1 MKSNLKIV
9 IGVLLA
15 IVAVLLLASVLLAN
29 VLKYDM
35 IIGSTGIHI
44 ERYLVCP

>member
-15 IVAVLLLASVLLAN
+15 VIVVLLLAN